1 MSLLSREKVAISLTS
16 AILFWTWLQAIFIV
30 TSSFSRYSLLT
41 FPPLHLLTTVPP
53 FSTPLLVFLFN
64 YNCSETVPF
73 NLFSMFENEREK
85 REKKRD
91 FLPNNI
97 SRFKNSC
104 TRICKA
110 TKREKNKI
118 NENKRQRSG
127 NFFTYPCVPR
137 KLSSKHST
145 NQVVYRDL
153 HLGNR
158 KN

>member
-1 MSLLSREKVAISLTS
+1 
-16 AILFWTWLQAIFIV
+16 
-30 TSSFSRYSLLT
+30 
-41 FPPLHLLTTVPP
+41 
-53 FSTPLLVFLFN
+53 
-64 YNCSETVPF
+64 
-73 NLFSMFENEREK
+73 MFENEREK

-91 FLPNNI
+91 FFPTIYLVSKIRVRVYVRRQNE
-97 SRFKNSC
+97 K
-104 TRICKA
+104 
-110 TKREKNKI
+110 KNKI

-145 NQVVYRDL
+145 NQMVYRDL